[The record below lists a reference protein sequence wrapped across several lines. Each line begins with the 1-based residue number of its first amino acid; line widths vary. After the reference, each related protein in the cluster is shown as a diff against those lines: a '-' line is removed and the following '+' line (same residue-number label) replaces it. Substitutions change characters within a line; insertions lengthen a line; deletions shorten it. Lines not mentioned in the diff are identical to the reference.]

1 MFLSR
6 MFLNPRR
13 RDARRLTADPQAMHA
28 AVMSAFPPDAHDAG
42 RVLWRIDDDADRLS
56 LFVVSPTM
64 PSFDHLQEQAGWS
77 NQPTWDVRPYAQVVD
92 RLMKGQEY
100 SFRLAANPVRIVTGD
115 DGVKR
120 RHAHLTA
127 PQQLS
132 WLIDRSDRLGVEF
145 PSATGL
151 LEGEPSIAEVAV
163 TGREQLRFRRQGHP
177 MTLTRVRYD
186 GQLRVVDPAALRAV
200 MIDGIGKGKAY
211 GCGLL
216 TLAPRRR

>member
-13 RDARRLTADPQAMHA
+13 RGARRLIADPQAMHA
-28 AVMSAFPPDAHDAG
+28 AVMSAFPPDAHEAG
-42 RVLWRIDDDADRLS
+42 RTLWRIDDDADRLS

-64 PSFDHLQEQAGWS
+64 PSFEHLQEQAGWS
-77 NQPTWDVRPYAQVVD
+77 NQVSWDVRPYGQVLD

-127 PQQLS
+127 AQQLA
-132 WLIDRSDRLGVEF
+132 WLTDRTDRLGVEF
-145 PSATGL
+145 GGASGL
-151 LEGEPSIAEVAV
+151 LDDEDPVPEAAV
-163 TGREQLRFRRQGHP
+163 TGREQLRFRRKGRP

-186 GQLRVVDPAALRAV
+186 GHLRVVDPAALRSV

-216 TLAPRRR
+216 TLAPSRR